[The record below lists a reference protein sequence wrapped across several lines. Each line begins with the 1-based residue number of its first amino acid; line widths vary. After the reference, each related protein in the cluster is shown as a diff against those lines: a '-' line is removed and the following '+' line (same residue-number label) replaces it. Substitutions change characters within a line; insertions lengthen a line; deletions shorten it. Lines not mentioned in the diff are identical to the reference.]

1 MPEAYGAE
9 FVLAGEDDLAKQA
22 GILERASRA
31 SSDDPKLL
39 GMRVALLR
47 RVGRMKE
54 AVENASRA
62 ADLDPLD
69 PGVTTD
75 YIEALTYAGQRNAA
89 LAEIEKARRLWP
101 DARIVIGEASFQ
113 FHLRYGDP
121 REALRII
128 RTTSPED
135 SHFESLLMARID
147 PSKENVG
154 RAIADARA
162 QVGRSPRGIGWL
174 VVALAQFGQD
184 DMIYSIVENP
194 RGIAVSYLSDAFF
207 RPEFHHFRQNP
218 RFMKV
223 ANDLGLISY
232 WQTSGKWPD
241 FCFEPDL
248 PYDCKAEAAKLT

>member
-1 MPEAYGAE
+1 M
-9 FVLAGEDDLAKQA
+9 F
-22 GILERASRA
+22 
-31 SSDDPKLL
+31 
-39 GMRVALLR
+39 
-47 RVGRMKE
+47 
-54 AVENASRA
+54 
-62 ADLDPLD
+62 
-69 PGVTTD
+69 
-75 YIEALTYAGQRNAA
+75 
-89 LAEIEKARRLWP
+89 
-101 DARIVIGEASFQ
+101 
-113 FHLRYGDP
+113 
-121 REALRII
+121 
-128 RTTSPED
+128 
-135 SHFESLLMARID
+135 
-147 PSKENVG
+147 G

-248 PYDCKAEAAKLT
+248 P